1 MLAFDIRFAVN
12 NKLDALS
19 QRLVL
24 PVAEIGKQIAVQ
36 IRNRV
41 LEGLDPL
48 NQPWTPL
55 GRQRMGS
62 GRGQRNADGSA
73 NYRQRWWVKPT
84 EPQPPGY
91 LFRVADNAKDFQG
104 WAVYE
109 DYQTYLRLQP
119 NGERR
124 DWYKTGTFWRSIAV
138 RPQSANRVK
147 VIATGSRKTGKK
159 RIQNRDIG
167 FFAGRRERFGVLTYS
182 DAERLFA
189 QRMVKASIDEQMATR
204 AGQVAELGR
213 LNSRVVAANR
223 RASKLLGG

>member
-1 MLAFDIRFAVN
+1 MLAFDIKFAVN
-12 NKLDALS
+12 NKLDELS

-24 PVAEIGKQIAVQ
+24 PVVEIGQQIAVQ

-41 LEGLDPL
+41 LGGIDPMG
-48 NQPWTPL
+48 NAWTPL

-62 GRGQRNADGSA
+62 GRGQLNADGSK

-84 EPQPPGY
+84 EAQPAGY
-91 LFRVADNAKDFQG
+91 IFRVKDNAKDFQG
-104 WAVYE
+104 WAVY
-109 DYQTYLRLQP
+109 DNYQTYLRLQP
-119 NGERR
+119 NGDRR
-124 DWYKTGTFWRSIAV
+124 DWFKSGEFWRSIAV
-138 RPQSANRVK
+138 RPQSSNRVK
-147 VIATGSRKTGKK
+147 VISTGSRKAGKK
-159 RIQNRDIG
+159 RIQNRNIG

-213 LNSRVVAANR
+213 LNTRVVAANR